1 LFVAIHTSFAV
12 PFLEV
17 RDGANA
23 LRVLV
28 PIGEAFVDDR
38 LDHSYD
44 SRYPSTRRAGAR
56 RTSHLHLGELDV
68 IDVARRNLCH
78 AILNFGVGGR

>member
-28 PIGEAFVDDR
+28 PIGEAFVDDW

-44 SRYPSTRRAGAR
+44 SDE
-56 RTSHLHLGELDV
+56 HLYELFADLGRLMAESALMSELAANERD
-68 IDVARRNLCH
+68 AL
-78 AILNFGVGGR
+78 AETLEEWQGS

>member
-1 LFVAIHTSFAV
+1 VAIHTSFAV

-28 PIGEAFVDDR
+28 PIGEAFVDDW
-38 LDHSYD
+38 LDRSYD
-44 SRYPSTRRAGAR
+44 SDE
-56 RTSHLHLGELDV
+56 HLYELFADLGRLMAESALMSELAANERD
-68 IDVARRNLCH
+68 AL
-78 AILNFGVGGR
+78 AETLEEWQGS